1 MLNLKVL
8 NCLVEPQGQI
18 FLGRGNIMIQSSHRS
33 GDHRII
39 LSIKMALWLAN
50 IYLPNTAG
58 LISVLLRIR
67 TLKLKYS
74 VGKFQ
79 SLLQVNLFKRWT
91 NENRLRKLL
100 VFFLT
105 NQFGYHVTNSL
116 TPGYSYFYPLSQ
128 HSSPLY
134 VSFKWN
140 GKSSQSRAVVEVHYR
155 SIHPRVVLLRPPS
168 SVVFTNYPTEVSWFL
183 NISKMLLPRAFFFSF
198 FSKHFVKREPY
209 TKWDRL
215 RREGKIVVFSTRLYI
230 SRSDDSSVSSVLN
243 IKTLFIGEIQFSDM
257 CHQGNMNCM
266 FSWCIS
272 YCKTRDEQLDFLYP
286 NKDDVTRYL
295 KLHNLEQFFQFFT
308 TVAIKAKKELENYKK
323 QVWISAQFY
332 FTFAF

>member
-18 FLGRGNIMIQSSHRS
+18 FLGRGNIMIQSSHHS
-33 GDHRII
+33 GDHCII
-39 LSIKMALWLAN
+39 FSIKMALWLAKS
-50 IYLPNTAG
+50 YLPNTAG
-58 LISVLLRIR
+58 LISVLLRIW

-74 VGKFQ
+74 VGKLQ

-91 NENRLRKLL
+91 NENRLRTLL

-116 TPGYSYFYPLSQ
+116 TPGYSYFYPL
-128 HSSPLY
+128 SSPLY

-209 TKWDRL
+209 TKWDESSDE
-215 RREGKIVVFSTRLYI
+215 REKLLFSARDYTSAEVMIALFQVFWT
-230 SRSDDSSVSSVLN
+230 
-243 IKTLFIGEIQFSDM
+243 
-257 CHQGNMNCM
+257 
-266 FSWCIS
+266 
-272 YCKTRDEQLDFLYP
+272 
-286 NKDDVTRYL
+286 L
-295 KLHNLEQFFQFFT
+295 KLFL
-308 TVAIKAKKELENYKK
+308 
-323 QVWISAQFY
+323 
-332 FTFAF
+332 